1 MALGL
6 PVISTNC
13 CSGPAEI
20 LREDAD
26 YSAITDTY
34 VECDYGIISP
44 ALKDTDNQIAMNELS
59 KAMIRLIS
67 DKELC
72 HKYHN
77 LSVQRSLD
85 FSEEAT
91 RQKLNEIFNILHDRR
106 ITT

>member
-1 MALGL
+1 
-6 PVISTNC
+6 
-13 CSGPAEI
+13 
-20 LREDAD
+20 
-26 YSAITDTY
+26 
-34 VECDYGIISP
+34 
-44 ALKDTDNQIAMNELS
+44 
-59 KAMIRLIS
+59 MIRLIS